1 MKNKLCSALIILCIV
16 GVIFGCAKQT
26 NEPVQAT
33 QEKTVES
40 EHFEAKP
47 LIIEPQEEKPIGAY
61 EGTIVIAGAGTG
73 EAGYEGLILI
83 TFDGDKIRIT
93 CTDAVR
99 SKFGDRF

>member
-1 MKNKLCSALIILCIV
+1 MKNKICSVLIILCLTL
-16 GVIFGCAKQT
+16 GLLGCPKQT

-33 QEKTVES
+33 QEEMVGS
-40 EHFEAKP
+40 EHFEPTP
-47 LIIEPQEEKPIGAY
+47 LIIEPKEWKPQGVY
-61 EGTIVIAGAGTG
+61 EGTIVISGAGTG

-99 SKFGDRF
+99 SQFGDRF

>member
-1 MKNKLCSALIILCIV
+1 MNNKICSALIIICLV

-33 QEKTVES
+33 QEEMVGS
-40 EHFEAKP
+40 EHFEPTP
-47 LIIEPQEEKPIGAY
+47 LIIEPKEWKPQGVY
-61 EGTIVIAGAGTG
+61 EGTIVITGAGTE
-73 EAGYEGLILI
+73 EAGYEGLIFV

>member
-1 MKNKLCSALIILCIV
+1 MKNKICSVLIILCLV
-16 GVIFGCAKQT
+16 GVMFGCAKQT
-26 NEPVQAT
+26 NEPEEEFT
-33 QEKTVES
+33 P
-40 EHFEAKP
+40 KP
-47 LIIEPQEEKPIGAY
+47 LIINPQEQKPIGVY